1 MNIDGSEQ
9 KQITFSGLDYS
20 PSWSPDGDKIVFYS
34 ERINPSQI
42 FIINKD
48 GSGLKQ
54 ITNTTGIDDVNRYPT
69 WFPDGKKIIYT
80 GKRSASF
87 FIFIANLDGIIEQ
100 QIYSSLSPRQGSI
113 SPDGNYVIFDVEFGY
128 LSRMNI
134 NTGLFEKVTTNIFNS
149 GNSWSPDG
157 SQIAFSN
164 GSTISVG
171 NPYAYNVFS
180 NIYSPSSSYPC
191 WTPDSKKIIFSSSS
205 YGICSVNTD
214 GSDLKILTNIP
225 GDNSPCVQGKPR

>member
-34 ERINPSQI
+34 DRINPSQI

-54 ITNTTGIDDVNRYPT
+54 ITNTTGSDVNRYPT

-80 GKRSASF
+80 GQRSASI

-113 SPDGNYVIFDVEFGY
+113 SPDGNYVIFNVRFGY

-134 NTGLFEKVTTNIFNS
+134 NTGLFENVTTNLFNS

-164 GSTISVG
+164 GSSISVG
-171 NPYAYNVFS
+171 NPYAFDTFI
-180 NIYSPSSSYPC
+180 NIYSSASNYPC
-191 WTPDSKKIIFSSSS
+191 LTPDGKKIIFSDSAF
-205 YGICSVNTD
+205 GICSIETD
-214 GSDLKILTNIP
+214 GSDLRRLTNTSD
-225 GDNSPCVQGKPR
+225 DNSPCVQGKPR